1 MGEVNYP
8 HDTENEYQADRE
20 QRKKTALNESIDY
33 RLEKKLYF
41 IILL

>member
-1 MGEVNYP
+1 MGKVNHP
-8 HDTENEYQADRE
+8 HDAENEYQSDGE